1 MREPAVRRH
10 DAGRLTDQ
18 IGPIM
23 EGTTDQVLARRRRVV
38 LVVAAALLLVVVA
51 VMIGSVVQTT
61 EPRPEP
67 LPGGDLLPW
76 AARGELADDP
86 ALVASA
92 EALWRGATDVDAA
105 TVVAPA
111 GEVYLLW
118 ADQIAAG
125 RLVLM
130 QAVGADGRPYVAQVS
145 EQGDP
150 AVLGLDTVQAL
161 PADTPIVLAVT
172 YGGNLHIP
180 GLEPGRGSAYIQLL
194 TEPPESSDST
204 GLWYYKTISG
214 PSRLELLEPKPNGMT
229 KAFLQVDTSDPAGTP
244 VVVATTVGG
253 SAAVAAT
260 LAVRGGEMVSTNAR
274 IALADDPDWGPSG
287 RIDGTEYTSLMLV
300 AADVELADVT
310 GFVVASEELDVG
322 GDQLRAS
329 LVVVRPTRGGPS
341 RVACVLT
348 GSEDEDVVAAAVVA
362 DPAQLAMADR
372 RVLAGSCPVTVPEG
386 TVVVAVA
393 AARPGEGQVRL
404 ESDGQVVA
412 GPAESLVTV
421 LDRPAAFGP
430 LVARLD
436 GDDGPGSMTSIRTP
450 VQS

>member
-1 MREPAVRRH
+1 
-10 DAGRLTDQ
+10 
-18 IGPIM
+18 M

-38 LVVAAALLLVVVA
+38 LVVAATLLLVVVA
-51 VMIGSVVQTT
+51 VMIGSAVQTT

-92 EALWRGATDVDAA
+92 EALWRGATDVDDA

-204 GLWYYKTISG
+204 GLWYYETIAGPGRQSSRSTTARCCRLTPAARSG
-214 PSRLELLEPKPNGMT
+214 
-229 KAFLQVDTSDPAGTP
+229 AGCT
-244 VVVATTVGG
+244 
-253 SAAVAAT
+253 
-260 LAVRGGEMVSTNAR
+260 
-274 IALADDPDWGPSG
+274 
-287 RIDGTEYTSLMLV
+287 
-300 AADVELADVT
+300 
-310 GFVVASEELDVG
+310 
-322 GDQLRAS
+322 
-329 LVVVRPTRGGPS
+329 PS
-341 RVACVLT
+341 RVLAPGPGCA
-348 GSEDEDVVAAAVVA
+348 GCRRRSRPARSGCPPAA
-362 DPAQLAMADR
+362 PEP
-372 RVLAGSCPVTVPEG
+372 CP
-386 TVVVAVA
+386 
-393 AARPGEGQVRL
+393 
-404 ESDGQVVA
+404 
-412 GPAESLVTV
+412 GPARRG
-421 LDRPAAFGP
+421 RPARRPARRRASRPPRP
-430 LVARLD
+430 LA
-436 GDDGPGSMTSIRTP
+436 
-450 VQS
+450 